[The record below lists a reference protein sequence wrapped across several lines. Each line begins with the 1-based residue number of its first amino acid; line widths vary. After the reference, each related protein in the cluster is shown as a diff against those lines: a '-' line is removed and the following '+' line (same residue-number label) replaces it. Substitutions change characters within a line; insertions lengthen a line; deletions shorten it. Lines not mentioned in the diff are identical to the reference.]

1 MPAVALTRSNWRER
15 FWIYHFD
22 FCILNFMF
30 LYISYICLEIK
41 STFILNLRFYQQFWS
56 SQKIVCSSNIG
67 VSGTIYV
74 NIYSSKLGFPYL
86 NFFLLLFYISA
97 MLVDFV
103 FNLISILFWWI
114 INSILFQFFWLTS
127 HLWHCQAISFQEQ
140 H

>member
-1 MPAVALTRSNWRER
+1 MPAVALTRSNWREH

-127 HLWHCQAISFQEQ
+127 QLWHWQSI
-140 H
+140 